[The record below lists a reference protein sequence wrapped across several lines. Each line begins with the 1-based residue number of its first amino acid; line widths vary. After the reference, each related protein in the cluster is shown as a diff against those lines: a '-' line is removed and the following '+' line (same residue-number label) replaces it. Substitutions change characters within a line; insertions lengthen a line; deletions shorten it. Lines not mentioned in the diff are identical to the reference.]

1 MSSPE
6 DLFLSSSE
14 THLDSDAQPTCL
26 LFLAALWDL
35 GSLISVISTQGY
47 DRQWSLINADFS
59 FHFLPDFVFCF
70 ALLNELFFF
79 PRFLLFFCH
88 PEASKFISFA
98 LCPSLIFIISFPRC
112 SQAHLYHN
120 IIPGASHSIIMC
132 VFSCLHLNQSSY
144 LCCLGSDRIDY
155 Q

>member
-14 THLDSDAQPTCL
+14 THPDSDAQPTCL
-26 LFLAALWDL
+26 LFLAALRDL

-70 ALLNELFFF
+70 ALLNELFFSLDF
-79 PRFLLFFCH
+79 
-88 PEASKFISFA
+88 SFSSVT
-98 LCPSLIFIISFPRC
+98 LRP
-112 SQAHLYHN
+112 
-120 IIPGASHSIIMC
+120 
-132 VFSCLHLNQSSY
+132 QSSSPL
-144 LCCLGSDRIDY
+144 LCVLRSYSSSHFPAVPRLTSTITLF
-155 Q
+155 QVLPTPS

>member
-14 THLDSDAQPTCL
+14 THPDSDAQPTCL

-70 ALLNELFFF
+70 ALLNELFFSLDF
-79 PRFLLFFCH
+79 
-88 PEASKFISFA
+88 SFSSVT
-98 LCPSLIFIISFPRC
+98 LRP
-112 SQAHLYHN
+112 
-120 IIPGASHSIIMC
+120 
-132 VFSCLHLNQSSY
+132 QSSSPL
-144 LCCLGSDRIDY
+144 LCVLRSYSSSHFPAVPRLTSTITLF
-155 Q
+155 QVLPTPS

>member
-26 LFLAALWDL
+26 LFLAALRDL

-70 ALLNELFFF
+70 ALLNELFFSLDF
-79 PRFLLFFCH
+79 
-88 PEASKFISFA
+88 SFSSVT
-98 LCPSLIFIISFPRC
+98 LRP
-112 SQAHLYHN
+112 
-120 IIPGASHSIIMC
+120 
-132 VFSCLHLNQSSY
+132 QSSSPL
-144 LCCLGSDRIDY
+144 LCVLRSYSSSHFPAVPRLTSTITLF
-155 Q
+155 QVLPTPS

>member
-14 THLDSDAQPTCL
+14 THPDSDAQPTCL
-26 LFLAALWDL
+26 LFLAALRDL

-70 ALLNELFFF
+70 ALINELFFSLDF
-79 PRFLLFFCH
+79 
-88 PEASKFISFA
+88 SFSSVT
-98 LCPSLIFIISFPRC
+98 LRP
-112 SQAHLYHN
+112 
-120 IIPGASHSIIMC
+120 
-132 VFSCLHLNQSSY
+132 QSSSPL
-144 LCCLGSDRIDY
+144 LCVLRSYSSSHFPAVPRLTSTITLF
-155 Q
+155 QVLPTPS